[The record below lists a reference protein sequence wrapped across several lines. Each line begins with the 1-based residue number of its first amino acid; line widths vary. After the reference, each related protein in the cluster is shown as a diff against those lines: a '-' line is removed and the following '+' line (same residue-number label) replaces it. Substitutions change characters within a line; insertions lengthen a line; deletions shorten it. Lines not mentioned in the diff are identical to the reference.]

1 MHIQKFILPISIIF
15 GCLILG
21 GFYYIGQSDKQK
33 SIERQQ
39 EIRIQEDRRIESVRL
54 QEKIEEAQAEEYKK
68 ELQDAQLQSCLDIAK
83 QEAERKNTK
92 ALDFH
97 NNTCIAILVK
107 NGEATPND
115 CLNNFTNS
123 LDEYKI
129 EKEKNISD
137 CYKRY
142 K

>member
-68 ELQDAQLQSCLDIAK
+68 ELQDA
-83 QEAERKNTK
+83 
-92 ALDFH
+92 
-97 NNTCIAILVK
+97 
-107 NGEATPND
+107 
-115 CLNNFTNS
+115 
-123 LDEYKI
+123 
-129 EKEKNISD
+129 
-137 CYKRY
+137 
-142 K
+142 